1 MKEMSEVIVGR
12 INVLL
17 KERKECCEKIA
28 KIDRELCDISNVYH
42 VSVVLEG

>member
-1 MKEMSEVIVGR
+1 MSEVIVGR

-17 KERKECCEKIA
+17 NERKAHYKVIA

-42 VSVVLEG
+42 ISVVLEG